1 MRTTF
6 TLLQPTRPT
15 YTLLLVV
22 LFALSPVSAAFAQKR
37 GTTPRQPATPKT
49 TMPTS
54 NKPATVLE
62 PTASPLVSF
71 RLLFM
76 TGAASDPAGKEGV
89 ASLTAALL
97 AEGGSRSR
105 AYDEIVE
112 AMYPMATSFG
122 WQVDKEMTVFSGTT
136 HVDNLEKYYA
146 LIRDMLLD
154 PGFREDDFARLK
166 GDAVNFLKVSLR
178 QGNDEELGK
187 EYLYNIIYAG
197 HPYGHHNMGTVGS
210 LERLTLD
217 DVRDFYKRNYTQGNL
232 VIGLAGGYPSDFP
245 ARVEADFAKL
255 PAGASAPKSFAQP
268 TPAPGM
274 RVEII
279 QRETRATAISMGF
292 PIPVNRAHKDW
303 PALALVA
310 SYLGQHRSSVSHLY
324 QRLREARGLNYG
336 DYSYVEYFPRGMFQF
351 TPDPNLGRSTQIF
364 QIWIRPVEPQNSL
377 FALRGALY
385 EYDKLVREG
394 MKQAD
399 FEAIRDFLTK
409 YSNVLTA
416 TQDTRLGYAL
426 DSRYYQIPNFNTYMR
441 DSLSKLTLADVNRA
455 VKQYLASDRMR
466 VVIITKDA
474 EALRDAIVKGVPSPI
489 KYNSPKPEEIMAE
502 DKVIEKYRVGV
513 RPEQVVIVP
522 VDRVFQ

>member
-1 MRTTF
+1 M
-6 TLLQPTRPT
+6 RPT
-15 YTLLLVV
+15 LTLLLIA
-22 LFALSPVSAAFAQKR
+22 LFALSPFSNAFAQKR
-37 GTTPRQPATPKT
+37 GARQATPKPKMPT
-49 TMPTS
+49 SNKPTS

-97 AEGGSRSR
+97 AEGGSR
-105 AYDEIVE
+105 AMPYDEIVE

-122 WQVDKEMTVFSGTT
+122 WQADKEMTVFSGTT
-136 HVDNLEKYYA
+136 HVDNLEKYYG
-146 LIRDMLLD
+146 LVRDMLLD

-166 GDAVNFLKVSLR
+166 GDAVNYLKVSLR

-187 EYLYNIIYAG
+187 EHLYNIIYAG

-210 LERLTLD
+210 LEKLTLD
-217 DVRDFYKRNYTQGNL
+217 DVRAFYKQNYTQGNL

-245 ARVEADFAKL
+245 ARVLADFAKL
-255 PAGASAPKSFAQP
+255 PAGAATPKSFPQP

-292 PIPVNRAHKDW
+292 PIPVTRAHKDW

-336 DYSYVEYFPRGMFQF
+336 DYAYVEYFPRGMFQF

-385 EYDKLVREG
+385 EYDKLLREG
-394 MKQAD
+394 MKQSD

-416 TQDTRLGYAL
+416 TQGARLGYAL
-426 DSRYYQIPNFNTYMR
+426 DSRYYGSPEYTSFMR
-441 DSLSKLTLADVNRA
+441 ERLATLTLADVNRA
-455 VKQYLASDRMR
+455 IKQYLATDRMR
-466 VVIITKDA
+466 VVLITKDA
-474 EALRDAIVKGVPSPI
+474 EGLRDAIVKGTPSPI

-502 DKVIEKYRVGV
+502 DKIIERYKINV

-522 VDRVFQ
+522 VERVFQ

>member
-1 MRTTF
+1 MRRT
-6 TLLQPTRPT
+6 P
-15 YTLLLVV
+15 TLLLIA
-22 LFALSPVSAAFAQKR
+22 LFALSPFSAAFAQRRAGASAPQK
-37 GTTPRQPATPKT
+37 PT

-54 NKPATVLE
+54 NNSATVLA
-62 PTASPLVSF
+62 PTQSPLVSF
-71 RLLFM
+71 RILFM

-97 AEGGSRSR
+97 AEGGSR
-105 AYDEIVE
+105 ALPYDEIVE

-122 WQVDKEMTVFSGTT
+122 WQADKEMTVFSGTT
-136 HVDNLEKYYA
+136 HVDNLEKYYG

-197 HPYGHHNMGTVGS
+197 HPYGHHNMGTVAS
-210 LERLTLD
+210 LEKLTLD
-217 DVRDFYKRNYTQGNL
+217 DVRAFYRDNYTRGNL
-232 VIGLAGGYPSDFP
+232 RIGLAGGYPADFP

-255 PAGASAPKSFAQP
+255 PAGTAAPKRFSGP
-268 TPAPGM
+268 KVAPGM
-274 RVEII
+274 RIEII

-292 PIPVNRAHKDW
+292 PIPVNRSHKDW

-324 QRLREARGLNYG
+324 QRLRESRGLNYG
-336 DYSYVEYFPRGMFQF
+336 DYSYIEYFPRGMFQF
-351 TPDPNLGRSTQIF
+351 TPDANLARSTQIF

-394 MKQAD
+394 MKQED

-416 TQDTRLGYAL
+416 TQGARLGYAL
-426 DSRYYQIPNFNTYMR
+426 DSRYYGIADFNTYMR
-441 DSLSKLTLADVNRA
+441 EQLSKLTLADVNRA
-455 VKQYLASDRMR
+455 VKQYLATDRMR
-466 VVIITKDA
+466 VVMITKDA
-474 EALRDAIVKGVPSPI
+474 DALRDAILKGTPSPI
-489 KYNSPKPEEIMAE
+489 KYNSPKPEEILAE
-502 DKVIEKYRVGV
+502 DKIIESYKIGV

-522 VDRVFQ
+522 VDKVFQ